1 MQRFIKWLLIT
12 LLALVLALAGVVYVF
27 LVEPRRLVTEEVEV
41 ALCYWP
47 KDAAPV
53 RVAVVTDLHASAH
66 EEKWLARIVESI
78 RAQEPEAILLLGDYF
93 NALNP
98 ESAISAKDLAE
109 QLAPLAAIAPV
120 YYVCGNH
127 DRGKPG
133 NELRRCFKQK
143 GFECIENREVVL
155 TFSNGQKLVL
165 RGAAHAA
172 EADAAQPRYF
182 ARLQER
188 RFARNKLPANMP
200 LLAAMHSPYYCF
212 EGKIWA
218 DFAVAGHTHGGQ
230 ICWPGGAPMRADDLW
245 SKENTRAGLH
255 TSTTGKPVYISRGI
269 GLSRV
274 PLRLF
279 CPPEVTVL
287 VLKGTG
293 KERGDF

>member
-1 MQRFIKWLLIT
+1 MLRLIKWLLIT

-41 ALCYWP
+41 ELCHWA

-53 RVAVVTDLHASAH
+53 RIAVVTDLHASAH

-78 RAQEPEAILLLGDYF
+78 RTQEPEAILLLGDYF

-98 ESAISAKDLAE
+98 KSAMLPEDLAK
-109 QLAPLAAIAPV
+109 QLAPLAEIAPV

-127 DRGKPG
+127 DQGKTG
-133 NELRRCFKQK
+133 QELRRCFKQK
-143 GFECIENREVVL
+143 GFVCIENREEVL
-155 TFSNGQKLVL
+155 NFSNGQKLVL

-172 EADAAQPRYF
+172 ESDAEQLHYY

-188 RFARNKLPANMP
+188 RFGRKRLPADAP

-212 EGKIWA
+212 EGEIWA
-218 DFAVAGHTHGGQ
+218 DFAVTGHTHGGQ
-230 ICWPGGAPMRADDLW
+230 ICWPGGTPMRTDDLW
-245 SKENTRAGLH
+245 SKENTRAGMH
-255 TSTTGKPVYISRGI
+255 TSTTGTPVYISRGI

-293 KERGDF
+293 EKR